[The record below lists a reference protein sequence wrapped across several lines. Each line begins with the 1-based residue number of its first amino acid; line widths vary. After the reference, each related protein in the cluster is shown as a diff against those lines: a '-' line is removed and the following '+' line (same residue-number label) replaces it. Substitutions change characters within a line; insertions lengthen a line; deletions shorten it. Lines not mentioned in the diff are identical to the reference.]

1 MPDAAEQELLVSNA
15 ARRNSADAY
24 CKEAERSVSLCVVK
38 EYIRIRHEGN
48 IL

>member
-1 MPDAAEQELLVSNA
+1 MLDAAEQELLVSNV

-24 CKEAERSVSLCVVK
+24 CKEEKRSTSLCIG
-38 EYIRIRHEGN
+38 EE